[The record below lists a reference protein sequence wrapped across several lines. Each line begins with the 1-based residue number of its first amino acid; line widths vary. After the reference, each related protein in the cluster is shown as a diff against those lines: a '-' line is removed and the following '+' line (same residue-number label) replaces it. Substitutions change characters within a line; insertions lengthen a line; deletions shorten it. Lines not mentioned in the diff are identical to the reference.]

1 MKRLTLIMAYYENP
15 GMLERQYA
23 HWAGFGSAVREFLD
37 IIIVD
42 DGSQSRAVDVPR
54 PNGLPALQIYRIHE
68 DRPWNQNGARNLGA
82 MRAEGDWLLLT
93 DMDHMFP
100 EETLLRI
107 KEVAKPGKVY
117 RFRRLDFDT
126 RKPTLDRKGL
136 EKPHPNTW
144 ALTRKMYWTVGG
156 YDERTCG
163 YYGTDSFFRAKLE
176 KAGYQFVLVKAPVL
190 RFDTNMVPDAST
202 VGLPR
207 KGSRPEGWRAKLQA
221 QLNATP
227 QPDPCGF
234 HWYRMYP
241 E

>member
-1 MKRLTLIMAYYENP
+1 MAYYNNP
-15 GMLERQYA
+15 GMLARQYA
-23 HWAGFGSAVREFLD
+23 HWAGFGEEVRQFLD

-42 DGSQSRAVDVPR
+42 DGSQQDAVDVERPR
-54 PNGLPALQIYRIHE
+54 GLPPLQIYRVHE
-68 DRPWNQNGARNLGA
+68 DFPWNQNGARNLGA
-82 MRAEGDWLLLT
+82 LKAEGDWLLLT

-100 EETLLRI
+100 EETLLRL
-107 KEVAKPGKVY
+107 KEVAKPGRVY

-126 RKPTLDRKGL
+126 REPTADRKGQ

-144 ALTRKMYWTVGG
+144 ALTRKMYWDVGG

-176 KAGYQFVLVKAPVL
+176 KAGYPFVLVKSPVW
-190 RFDTNMVPDAST
+190 RFDTKMVADANT
-202 VGLPR
+202 TTLPR
-207 KGSRPEGWRAKLQA
+207 KQGRPDGWRERLQAKLRSS
-221 QLNATP
+221 P

-234 HWYRMYP
+234 HWYRTYP